1 MLPVPSRPVSSPADP
16 VAIPTPRRW
25 NERPVQLGLRQ
36 SLEAMLGVLVDEAS
50 TAWRGALN
58 QSVAVTAERP
68 VELKSFADL
77 LTPQYRVD
85 TMSVTPLTRAV
96 PPHNAPRALRIS
108 ESPRLGRRTSYHAR
122 SLPIHVHA
130 CADVRVQFGTD
141 TSQAERLA
149 LERAQRAANYAQ
161 ECSTRTEG
169 LPHAFALGSTA
180 GSPAP
185 SRRNSIAQPRAR
197 AAAR

>member
-1 MLPVPSRPVSSPADP
+1 MEL
-16 VAIPTPRRW
+16 TPRAGRVTAVA
-25 NERPVQLGLRQ
+25 R
-36 SLEAMLGVLVDEAS
+36 SD
-50 TAWRGALN
+50 AWRACGRGQHCLARCA
-58 QSVAVTAERP
+58 QSVGRSHGRETSGAEIVRRLAHAAVPCGHDERN
-68 VELKSFADL
+68 S
-77 LTPQYRVD
+77 
-85 TMSVTPLTRAV
+85 LTRAV

-108 ESPRLGRRTSYHAR
+108 ESPRLDRPSH
-122 SLPIHVHA
+122 LVPCQVVVHVHA